1 MKLIRFLF
9 TFPAL
14 FLSFNVYSYDDTV
27 VKYCAMLRDD
37 EAVIHKLQW
46 TIDTRVKLL
55 NNIKNKSKSQSQKE
69 IDKVQKMIDDSY
81 DAEVEKAWK
90 IDAELNK
97 NPNWKFHHAAADHA
111 LLTRSAMIN
120 VLNDGGT
127 LVHARDAIYYDCLS
141 KVVPNPK

>member
-1 MKLIRFLF
+1 MSLTKFLF
-9 TFPAL
+9 TF
-14 FLSFNVYSYDDTV
+14 FVFCFSCNVYAYDGAV

-37 EAVIHKLQW
+37 EAVIYKLQW
-46 TIDTRVKLL
+46 TIDTRVKLM
-55 NNIKNKSKSQSQKE
+55 NVIKNKSKVQSQKE
-69 IDKVQKMIDDSY
+69 IDKVQKMIDDAY

-97 NPNWKFHHAAADHA
+97 DPNWKFHNAAADHA

-127 LVHARDAIYYDCLS
+127 LIHARDAIYYDCLS
-141 KVVPNPK
+141 KIVPNPK

>member
-1 MKLIRFLF
+1 MSVTKFLF
-9 TFPAL
+9 TFCV
-14 FLSFNVYSYDDTV
+14 FSFNAYAYDDTV

-37 EAVIHKLQW
+37 EAVIYKLQW
-46 TIDTRVKLL
+46 TIDARVKLL
-55 NNIKNKSKSQSQKE
+55 NIIKKKSKAQSQKE
-69 IDKVQKMIDDSY
+69 IDIVQKMIDDAY

-97 NPNWKFHHAAADHA
+97 NPNWKFHNAAADHA

-127 LVHARDAIYYDCLS
+127 LIHARDAIYYDCLS
-141 KVVPNPK
+141 KIVPNPK